1 MNFLINRHP
10 TAMVIKYLT
19 QVYREEP
26 KFSRMYAS
34 TSQIGLTLLW
44 EFSIQYL
51 FVSTAAASQ
60 HWSPRWYHTPATPVL
75 SPIVLAPNKPH

>member
-26 KFSRMYAS
+26 KFSRMCAS

-51 FVSTAAASQ
+51 LGFNSRSFPALVAWMVSHSCNPRFITD
-60 HWSPRWYHTPATPVL
+60 SPHA
-75 SPIVLAPNKPH
+75 K